1 MGLTDLNSLT
11 QQPSRATSLQHH
23 SGERGRVKEWEIE
36 TGREGGREREQNRQ
50 RWEEGTEVEKEGV
63 GWKYSEDY

>member
-1 MGLTDLNSLT
+1 M
-11 QQPSRATSLQHH
+11 
-23 SGERGRVKEWEIE
+23 KEWEIE

-63 GWKYSEDY
+63 GWKYSENRIIERGRVAHRRR